1 MWRMFLEQ
9 SGDLQKEGEKI
20 LADWAENLREGR
32 EEFRRNP

>member
-1 MWRMFLEQ
+1 MEDVPGAER
-9 SGDLQKEGEKI
+9 GPPGGGEKI